1 LKLLDNLAKPEYMC
15 QPAQVCRRI
24 ARCLAGPPRP
34 VETVIL
40 PWGLPLSI
48 RPAEDIGRQ
57 IWAMGV
63 FDLCVTETLWRLVEP
78 GELVIDVG
86 ANIGHMTSVMSV
98 RAGQRGRVLSFEP
111 HPDVFRD
118 LSEQLAAWKQAR
130 GWTNISARP
139 VALGN
144 QNGQAFLNIPDR
156 FEENRGLAQ
165 VGETADGLR
174 AVPIEIRRLADVL
187 DREDGVGVMKI
198 DVEGHELQVLEG
210 ADSLLRERRLRD
222 VVFET
227 REGADSPAAR
237 RLRERGY
244 TIYAL
249 RARLGG
255 PRLEAPGQNL
265 TPLRIWE
272 VPSCLATLEPDRVR
286 EKFAARGWQALRG
299 HPR

>member
-1 LKLLDNLAKPEYMC
+1 MKLLDNLAKPEYMC

-34 VETVIL
+34 VETVRL
-40 PWGLPLSI
+40 PWGLPLNI

-63 FDLCVTETLWRLVEP
+63 FDLCVTETLWRLIEP
-78 GELVIDVG
+78 GELAVDVG

-98 RAGQRGRVLSFEP
+98 RTGRSGRVLSFEP
-111 HPDVFRD
+111 HPEVFRD
-118 LSEQLAAWKQAR
+118 LSNQLVAWEQAR
-130 GWTNISARP
+130 GWTNITAQP

-144 QNGQAFLNIPDR
+144 RNGQAFLNVPDR

-165 VGETADGLR
+165 VGEAADGHR
-174 AVPIEIRRLADVL
+174 AVPVEIRRLADVL
-187 DREDGVGVMKI
+187 GQTEHVGVMKI

-210 ADSLLRERRLRD
+210 ADSLLRGQRVRD
-222 VVFET
+222 VLFEA
-227 REGADSPAAR
+227 REGVDSPVAR

-244 TIYAL
+244 TVYAL

-255 PRLEAPGQNL
+255 PRLETPGQNL
-265 TPLRIWE
+265 TPLRVWE
-272 VPSCLATLEPDRVR
+272 VPSCLATLEPARAAQN
-286 EKFAARGWQALRG
+286 FAPRGWQALRG